1 MERLRAYP
9 WVIATLAVGAV
20 GLALLAAGLDD
31 ASRWTV
37 VAWVVLVA
45 ATQAWD
51 MVRSLRAGDV
61 GLDILAVLAISAA
74 VAVGEHWAALV
85 VVIMLTGGEA
95 LEDYAERRAKR
106 ELGDPRCAGRS
117 GDLEVVQPERG
128 VRPACR
134 THPRPR

>member
-37 VAWVVLVA
+37 VAWVILVA

-61 GLDILAVLAISAA
+61 GLDILAVVAWGAMERVAADNRLRRDILAHNAA
-74 VAVGEHWAALV
+74 VARARAARARQKAAQ
-85 VVIMLTGGEA
+85 EA
-95 LEDYAERRAKR
+95 LGAELMAGWLADR
-106 ELGDPRCAGRS
+106 EQL
-117 GDLEVVQPERG
+117 
-128 VRPACR
+128 
-134 THPRPR
+134 H